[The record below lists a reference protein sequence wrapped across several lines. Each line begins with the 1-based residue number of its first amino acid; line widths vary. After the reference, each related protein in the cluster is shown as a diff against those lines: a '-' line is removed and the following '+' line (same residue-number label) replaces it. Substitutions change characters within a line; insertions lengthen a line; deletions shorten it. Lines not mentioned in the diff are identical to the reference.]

1 MIMVN
6 NIIMCLFLLQRP
18 INTMNDQKLPRLTT
32 FHSELFP
39 VAARLHHRCGSE
51 VSPQVTSATVGGSGG
66 GSGAV
71 TRSRGRGGGGG
82 GKVSEQVT
90 DGGVGRG
97 ALKGRLRWDG
107 RKGFWDAIE
116 TILSI

>member
-1 MIMVN
+1 
-6 NIIMCLFLLQRP
+6 MCLFLLQRP

-39 VAARLHHRCGSE
+39 VAARLHHRRGGE
-51 VSPQVTSATVGGSGG
+51 VSPQVTSAAVG

-71 TRSRGRGGGGG
+71 ARRRRGGGGG

-116 TILSI
+116 TILSIQA